1 MKALVADRS
10 ATTRRVVIRALRVV
24 GVQDVLEF
32 SDVTAAMT
40 ALAGDPEFVILEWT
54 AAGDEALQAVSDLRS
69 RESGSRTKVIV
80 MSERDRRSDLERAL
94 ALGIQGYLLKPF
106 ETRVLV
112 EQLAMAMQA
121 GESGTEAA

>member
-1 MKALVADRS
+1 VKALVADRS

-32 SDVTAAMT
+32 PDVNAAMT
-40 ALAGDPEFVILEWT
+40 ALAGDPEIVILEWT

-69 RESGSRTKVIV
+69 RESASRTKVIV

>member
-1 MKALVADRS
+1 MDR
-10 ATTRRVVIRALRVV
+10 
-24 GVQDVLEF
+24 
-32 SDVTAAMT
+32 
-40 ALAGDPEFVILEWT
+40 
-54 AAGDEALQAVSDLRS
+54 
-69 RESGSRTKVIV
+69 
-80 MSERDRRSDLERAL
+80 RRSDLERAL